1 MADQPLRD
9 IRILSMEQAVA
20 LPFATRH
27 LADLGAE
34 VIRVQSHQRVTG
46 TGATGSLFRNKQL
59 VGLDLTAPHGP
70 ELFLKLAANCDVVAH
85 NFTPRV
91 MRKFGIDYD
100 GIKAVNARMIY
111 CSVTGYGTT
120 GPWSDR
126 PLFGPGAEALSGQ
139 NLMIGEADALTPG
152 RPGTITYA
160 DNICGLNLV
169 FALLAALEHRDLSG
183 HGQHIDISLYETN
196 VCHIGTTVAERA
208 FGAPLPERIG
218 NQDKSLRLHGVF
230 ETRGHDRHITLAAT
244 TAQIPGLL
252 DILEID
258 TLADLAKTLKSASA
272 EETVEKLQQ
281 AGIAAAVVQ
290 DPSDISRDVHLWS
303 RGYFGHYQ
311 EDAAGTP
318 QFGPAWGGG
327 RDLFMSAPRHLGAD
341 NRRVLEDIAGLDD
354 AAIDAL
360 YHSGTIGEVQQEARR
375 PLASTAQR
383 IARGELSRIDERYD
397 DWKSVKEQTT

>member
-1 MADQPLRD
+1 MADQPLRN
-9 IRILSMEQAVA
+9 IRILSMEQVVA

-34 VIRVQSHQRVTG
+34 VIRVQSHQRFTG
-46 TGATGSLFRNKQL
+46 TGASGSLFRNKQL
-59 VGLDLTAPHGP
+59 VGLDLTALHGP
-70 ELFLKLAANCDVVAH
+70 ELFLQLAANCDVVAH

-91 MRKFGIDYD
+91 MRKFGIDYE
-100 GIKAVNARMIY
+100 GVKAVNKRVIY
-111 CSVTGYGTT
+111 CSVSGYGTT

-139 NLMIGEADALTPG
+139 NLMIGEPDALTPG
-152 RPGTITYA
+152 RPGTVTYA
-160 DNICGLNLV
+160 DSICGLNLV

-183 HGQHIDISLYETN
+183 YGQHIDISLYETN
-196 VCHIGTTVAERA
+196 VCHIGTTVAESA

-218 NQDKSLRLHGVF
+218 NQDKTMRLHGVF

-252 DILEID
+252 NILEID
-258 TLADLAKTLKSASA
+258 KLSDLTKTLKSACA
-272 EETVEKLQQ
+272 KDMVEKLQQ

-290 DPSDISRDVHLWS
+290 DPSDISSDVHLWS

-311 EDAAGTP
+311 EDAERTP

-327 RDLFMSAPRHLGAD
+327 RDLSMSAPRRLGAD
-341 NRRVLEDIAGLDD
+341 NRRVLADIAGLDD

-360 YHSGTIGEVQQEARR
+360 YQSGTIGEVQQEARL
-375 PLASTAQR
+375 PLASPAQR
-383 IARGELSRIDERYD
+383 IERGELSRFDNRYD
-397 DWKSVKEQTT
+397 DWKSVKEKTA